1 MTYQQL
7 AMSRVRAVEHGRA
20 VVVAA
25 TSGVSA
31 IIAPDGAVT
40 SQTDLFVPAA
50 LVAKVPL
57 STSSTLASRVG
68 PVPEIVLS
76 IIAVGAIAMAVL
88 ARRRDQAEHSPE
100 ETAAIRAEHR
110 ILGLPMFRGAP
121 TRVLAVPPVPA

>member
-88 ARRRDQAEHSPE
+88 AGRRDQAEHSPE
-100 ETAAIRAEHR
+100 ETAAI
-110 ILGLPMFRGAP
+110 
-121 TRVLAVPPVPA
+121 